1 MATVRITDHVQQAST
16 YDDGQVIFNLIANDV
31 RSGRPVVV
39 SFEGL
44 HAVPSAFINA
54 ALLQL
59 VETVPLEQIFRS
71 LQITNST
78 KFINDMINRR
88 FAFVAEQ
95 QAKMH

>member
-1 MATVRITDHVQQAST
+1 MATVRIIDHIQHPST
-16 YDDGQVIFNLIANDV
+16 YEDGQVIFNLIVNDV
-31 RSGRPVVV
+31 RSGNPVEV

-59 VETVPLEQIFRS
+59 TETVSLKQIFSS
-71 LQITNST
+71 LRITHST
-78 KFINDMINRR
+78 KFINEMINRR

-95 QAKMH
+95 EKNK

>member
-1 MATVRITDHVQQAST
+1 MATVRIIDHIQHPST
-16 YDDGQVIFNLIANDV
+16 YEDGQVIFNLIAKEV
-31 RSGRPVVV
+31 RDGNPVEV

-59 VETVPLEQIFRS
+59 VETVPLRQIFTALR
-71 LQITNST
+71 ITHST

-95 QAKMH
+95 QAKAN